1 MKKYFLF
8 LILIALFVNIK
19 GISFD
24 EYLDIV
30 MEKSDIKR
38 DVKLYRK
45 SDYWNKLND
54 LSQILPQINVTAQLP
69 VYNYSKNKNSL
80 YEEVNEDKEL
90 SYNTS
95 VQMIQLLPSNTEI
108 YSNYQYS
115 HVIDSYDSE
124 MEEEFSQ
131 DSFSI
136 GLRQYLWGTNE
147 GYHSYKMWRNQRKLN
162 KINNKNYILDIL
174 YQAYERY
181 IDFLI
186 AKRSMELNKKMF
198 ERYENIYE
206 SAVSKYKMGLYDQI
220 TYNRIK
226 KEYRFYELDYYQSK
240 NDFEREKESIEIF
253 LNQKI
258 KDLDSDLTN
267 VNYEILK
274 NKKPRDRKELRKIE
288 LDNLYRNYKLSKS
301 NNEIKVYAGVEKV
314 YNESNFENSS
324 EEVNNYQLSLGIS
337 IPFSNFSNYSSYKLS
352 KTSYLIDKNTYEDR
366 IEEINLNYN
375 RLCDSLKNYYRK
387 IELYK
392 EIIPD
397 LKQNYNASLK
407 RFKMGLITLEELRS
421 IENEYI
427 NSEME
432 YLQILKNYNLT
443 AVEISKYIGNANKIM
458 EGLL

>member
-8 LILIALFVNIK
+8 LILIALFANIK

-30 MEKSDIKR
+30 MEKSDIQR
-38 DVKLYRK
+38 DVKLYKK

-69 VYNYSKNKNSL
+69 VYNYSKTKNSL

-198 ERYENIYE
+198 ERYEDIYE
-206 SAVSKYKMGLYDQI
+206 GAKSKYKMGLYDQI

-226 KEYRFYELDYYQSK
+226 KEYRFYELDYYKSK
-240 NDFEREKESIEIF
+240 NEFERVRESLAIF
-253 LNQKI
+253 LNENVN
-258 KDLDSDLTN
+258 DLDYQIKSI
-267 VNYEILK
+267 NYELLK
-274 NKKPRDRKELRKIE
+274 DQNPSDQKKLKKIE

-301 NNEIKVYAGVEKV
+301 NNEIKVYAGINKS
-314 YNESNFENSS
+314 YDKNIMNDYTSESNYYQ
-324 EEVNNYQLSLGIS
+324 VN
-337 IPFSNFSNYSSYKLS
+337 
-352 KTSYLIDKNTYEDR
+352 
-366 IEEINLNYN
+366 
-375 RLCDSLKNYYRK
+375 
-387 IELYK
+387 
-392 EIIPD
+392 
-397 LKQNYNASLK
+397 
-407 RFKMGLITLEELRS
+407 
-421 IENEYI
+421 
-427 NSEME
+427 
-432 YLQILKNYNLT
+432 
-443 AVEISKYIGNANKIM
+443 
-458 EGLL
+458 